1 MLVPIKMGR
10 TKTLSTPD
18 LAPRDLLTWQRTMH
32 AAITRPLAPGDRAQR
47 RWFDG
52 SSSARAVAKLV
63 KPSRTLQ
70 PLERVEIYNR
80 MYWFRLLDSMAQDF
94 PGLRALLGEKKFWP
108 LIERYLEV
116 CPSRSF
122 TLRDLGSRLARFI
135 VREPELVAPHAPAA
149 RDLVRFE
156 WAQIV
161 AFDGPSRPRLTKRQL
176 AGVDPTQLRFA
187 VQPYLTL
194 LTCRH
199 PVDEYVLAVKR
210 DGALRTEASN
220 AVVARVEASSEG
232 ARLERGGL
240 LHIVVHRV
248 DNQLYYKRLE
258 PEAARLLR
266 AIKAGGTLAEACASA
281 FARSKL
287 GADEQARKIRAWF
300 ALWMRLGW
308 LCPRQ

>member
-1 MLVPIKMGR
+1 MGR
-10 TKTLSTPD
+10 TKNPAPD
-18 LAPRDLLTWQRTMH
+18 LAPQNLLAWQRTMH

-52 SSSARAVAKLV
+52 SSSACAVAKLV

-70 PLERVEIYNR
+70 PIERVEIYNR

-94 PGLRALLGEKKFWP
+94 PGLRALLGEKKFWR
-108 LIERYLEV
+108 LVEKYLAA

-122 TLRDLGSRLARFI
+122 TLRDLGSRLPQFMARQ
-135 VREPELVAPHAPAA
+135 PQLVAPHGAAA
-149 RDLVRFE
+149 RDLVLFE

-161 AFDGPSRPRLTKRQL
+161 AFDEASRPRLKKSQL
-176 AGVDPTQLRFA
+176 TGVDPTQLQFA

-199 PVDEYVLAVKR
+199 PVDEYVLALKR
-210 DGALRTEASN
+210 DGALRAEASN
-220 AVVARVEASSEG
+220 AIAARAEATGDVARLAP
-232 ARLERGGL
+232 GGL

-266 AIKAGGTLAEACASA
+266 AIKSGNTLAEACAKA
-281 FARSKL
+281 FVRSKA
-287 GADEQARKIRAWF
+287 GPDEQAEKIRTWF

-308 LCPRQ
+308 LCSRE

>member
-1 MLVPIKMGR
+1 MGR
-10 TKTLSTPD
+10 TETPPSPD
-18 LAPRDLLTWQRTMH
+18 LAPRDLLAWQRTMH
-32 AAITRPLAPGDRAQR
+32 AAITRPLASGDRAQR

-94 PGLRALLGEKKFWP
+94 PGLRALLGEKKFWA
-108 LIERYLEV
+108 LIERYLAA

-122 TLRDLGSRLARFI
+122 TLRDLGSRLARFMA
-135 VREPELVAPHAPAA
+135 REPGLVAPHGKAS
-149 RDLVRFE
+149 RDLVKFE

-161 AFDGPSRPRLTKRQL
+161 AFDGASRPRLTKRQL
-176 AGVDPTQLRFA
+176 AGTDATSLRIG

-194 LTCRH
+194 LTCLH

-210 DGALRTEASN
+210 DGALRAEASN
-220 AVVARVEASSEG
+220 AVAARTGATSEG
-232 ARLERGGL
+232 AGL
-240 LHIVVHRV
+240 NRCGALHIVVHRV

-266 AIKAGGTLAEACASA
+266 AIKSGHTLADACARA
-281 FARSKL
+281 L
-287 GADEQARKIRAWF
+287 GRANLDAIEQAERVSEWF

-308 LCPRQ
+308 LCARE

>member
-1 MLVPIKMGR
+1 MGSKKNR
-10 TKTLSTPD
+10 SETAPAPD
-18 LAPRDLLTWQRTMH
+18 LAPRDLLAWQRTMH

-108 LIERYLEV
+108 LVERYLAA

-122 TLRDLGSRLARFI
+122 TLRDLGSRLARFMA
-135 VREPELVAPHAPAA
+135 REPNFVAPHGEAA
-149 RDLVRFE
+149 RDLVKFE

-161 AFDGPSRPRLTKRQL
+161 AFDGASRPCLTKRKL
-176 AGVDPTQLRFA
+176 AGAHATKFRCS

-210 DGALRTEASN
+210 DGALRAEASN
-220 AVVARVEASSEG
+220 AVVARTEAANRGAQLSSCG
-232 ARLERGGL
+232 A
-240 LHIVVHRV
+240 LHIVVHRL

-266 AIKAGGTLAEACASA
+266 AIKLGHPLAEACARA
-281 FARSKL
+281 FGRANL
-287 GADEQARKIRAWF
+287 DAVEQAERVREWF

-308 LCPRQ
+308 LCARE